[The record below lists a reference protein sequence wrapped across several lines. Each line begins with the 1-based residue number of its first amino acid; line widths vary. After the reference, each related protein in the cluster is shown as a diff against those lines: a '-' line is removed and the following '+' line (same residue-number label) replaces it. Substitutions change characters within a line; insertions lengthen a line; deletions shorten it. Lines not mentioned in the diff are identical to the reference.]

1 MERPARRKID
11 EIAENAASLAES
23 IVKEATADRIASE
36 FATRERIEKM
46 RAEYGRKLYEEVDR
60 MRRAS
65 ERKSDITA
73 ASEMEKVHTESLS
86 VLKEKF
92 ISMVKN
98 SDDSKKKEWATM
110 LIEGAISDIGVG
122 ILHVRKEDEEVAS
135 SVSGFEIVSDLRASG
150 GIIAESGDGTVLLD
164 YTLESLAECYWNSTA
179 GCILELLFG

>member
-1 MERPARRKID
+1 MELPARRKID

-23 IVKEATADRIASE
+23 IVKEAIADRIASE
-36 FATRERIEKM
+36 SATRERIEKM

-65 ERKSDITA
+65 ERKADITV

-110 LIEGAISDIGVG
+110 LIEGAVSDLGVG
-122 ILHVRKEDEEVAS
+122 ILHIRKEDEEVAS
-135 SVSGFEIVSDLRASG
+135 SVSGFETVSDLRASG

-164 YTLESLAECYWNSTA
+164 YTLESLAECYWNSTT
-179 GCILELLFG
+179 GCILQLLFG